1 MTFYFESAAA
11 FWHMEGHGPYV
22 WVCYVVTMSIFMG
35 LALAPK
41 IRRAKFIKQQ
51 RALVARQQASREAS
65 LEVER

>member
-11 FWHMEGHGPYV
+11 FWHMDGHGPYV
-22 WVCYVVTMSIFMG
+22 WACYAVTIIVFIG

-41 IRRAKFIKQQ
+41 VRKAKFVKQQ